1 MLNYQRVIYGNMH
14 QLNGN
19 WSYTSRTHL
28 TKQTDS
34 EVLKTHILWT
44 AAPLNAASLYRRST
58 SGTRVIRMSMSV
70 SLDCAM
76 ETNISDSSTP
86 SYLANKSFSL
96 WLNMAKLSHEANIKQ
111 KTPSHRMPHE
121 SASNFRKLSTHSSIW
136 FSWCGKFVVW
146 SQGMTAVGSHA
157 SQLDRHG
164 KTLCWF
170 PALGRSWSEA
180 DDVWMPRYKATGSCL
195 SFP

>member
-1 MLNYQRVIYGNMH
+1 MVICINWMGTGHIHPEPIWLNKRILKY
-14 QLNGN
+14 
-19 WSYTSRTHL
+19 W
-28 TKQTDS
+28 
-34 EVLKTHILWT
+34 KTHILWT

-121 SASNFRKLSTHSSIW
+121 SASNFRKLSTHFINLVQLMRKVLL
-136 FSWCGKFVVW
+136 CGAKGW
-146 SQGMTAVGSHA
+146 
-157 SQLDRHG
+157 R
-164 KTLCWF
+164 
-170 PALGRSWSEA
+170 P
-180 DDVWMPRYKATGSCL
+180 
-195 SFP
+195 